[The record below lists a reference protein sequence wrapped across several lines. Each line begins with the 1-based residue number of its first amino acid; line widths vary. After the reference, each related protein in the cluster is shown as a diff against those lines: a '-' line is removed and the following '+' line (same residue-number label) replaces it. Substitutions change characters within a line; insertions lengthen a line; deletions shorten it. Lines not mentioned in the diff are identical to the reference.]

1 MVRLSPPSSTHA
13 RTTLLPPTH
22 IRRANVNWYQN
33 KNTALVLTSPP
44 KTFMRLVREFFENE
58 KLATFRGAELED
70 GTVVTNIDDINFE
83 PIAGVPADF
92 PKLEREI
99 NGIAA
104 DLSEVKEAVLRV
116 GKVVEALAQHDP
128 TTAMTTDEV
137 AAAAGDVE
145 PAPDVQDG
153 QFGSPVKVE

>member
-1 MVRLSPPSSTHA
+1 M
-13 RTTLLPPTH
+13 
-22 IRRANVNWYQN
+22 NWYQN

-58 KLATFRGAELED
+58 KLATFGGAELED

>member
-1 MVRLSPPSSTHA
+1 M
-13 RTTLLPPTH
+13 
-22 IRRANVNWYQN
+22 NWYQN

-58 KLATFRGAELED
+58 KLATFGGAELED
-70 GTVVTNIDDINFE
+70 GTVVTNIDDIKFE

-92 PKLEREI
+92 PKLEKEI

-104 DLSEVKEAVLRV
+104 DLSEVKEAVIRV

-137 AAAAGDVE
+137 AAAAGGVD